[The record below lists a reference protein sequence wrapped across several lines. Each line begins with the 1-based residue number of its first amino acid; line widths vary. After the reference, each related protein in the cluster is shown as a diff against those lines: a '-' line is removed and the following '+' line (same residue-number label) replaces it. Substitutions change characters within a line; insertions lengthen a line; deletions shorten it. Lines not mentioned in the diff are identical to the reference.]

1 MIIVMKESA
10 ADGQVYRVMDRVEA
24 VGYRAHLSRG
34 AKKTVVAAL
43 GDVRNGERIES
54 VGLLPGVES
63 AIPIL
68 EPFKLVSRE
77 FQEASTVVRVGKVEV
92 GNGSF
97 TVMAGPCAVET
108 EEQIMESAWVAKK
121 AGAHVIRGGAFKV
134 RSSPYSFHGLEE
146 EGLRLLKKVREQTG
160 LPIVTEVVSPSDVDI
175 VAAHADILQVGA
187 RNAQNF
193 ALLKAVGRARRPVL
207 LKRGMMMTV
216 EELLMSAEYVL
227 LEGNSQVILCERGIR
242 TFETATRNT
251 LDLSAVVVL
260 KHLSHLPVIVDP
272 SHAAGHWKYVIPLA
286 RAAVAVGADGIIV
299 EVHPEPEKA
308 LSDGMQSLKPEKFC
322 RLMSELAVLSAAMQR
337 LNRLPS

>member
-1 MIIVMKESA
+1 MIIVMQESA
-10 ADGQVYRVMDRVEA
+10 TDGQVYRVMDRVEA

-34 AKKTVVAAL
+34 AKKTVVVAL

-134 RSSPYSFHGLEE
+134 RSSPYSFQGLE
-146 EGLRLLKKVREQTG
+146 
-160 LPIVTEVVSPSDVDI
+160 
-175 VAAHADILQVGA
+175 
-187 RNAQNF
+187 
-193 ALLKAVGRARRPVL
+193 
-207 LKRGMMMTV
+207 
-216 EELLMSAEYVL
+216 
-227 LEGNSQVILCERGIR
+227 
-242 TFETATRNT
+242 
-251 LDLSAVVVL
+251 
-260 KHLSHLPVIVDP
+260 
-272 SHAAGHWKYVIPLA
+272 
-286 RAAVAVGADGIIV
+286 
-299 EVHPEPEKA
+299 
-308 LSDGMQSLKPEKFC
+308 
-322 RLMSELAVLSAAMQR
+322 
-337 LNRLPS
+337 